1 MSALHLYKIDQQ
13 YAVVDGKVKIIDEF
27 TGRIAEGR
35 AWQHGLHQL
44 IEAKESCEITQGHQT
59 QASITYQRFFR
70 RYLHLSG
77 MSGTLSEVAP
87 ELKAVYATGLARIPT
102 NRPSLRS
109 SRGVRIFRSAKQK
122 WNAVVASVV
131 QQQRSGR
138 PVLIG
143 TRSIATSEL
152 LSGMLS
158 GHAIEH
164 VVLNAHHDREE
175 AAIVAQAGEP
185 GRVTVATNM
194 AGRGT
199 DIKLTP
205 AVATRGGLHVILTEF
220 HEAARIDRQLIG
232 RCARQGDPGS
242 FEIVA
247 SLEDELIAVFAPS
260 LKAMLDPARSDH
272 HPLPRSVA
280 RVTRW
285 YAQARAQRLHYR
297 MRRATLRLQDELDKS
312 LAFAKPE

>member
-1 MSALHLYKIDQQ
+1 M
-13 YAVVDGKVKIIDEF
+13 
-27 TGRIAEGR
+27 
-35 AWQHGLHQL
+35 
-44 IEAKESCEITQGHQT
+44 
-59 QASITYQRFFR
+59 
-70 RYLHLSG
+70 
-77 MSGTLSEVAP
+77 
-87 ELKAVYATGLARIPT
+87 
-102 NRPSLRS
+102 
-109 SRGVRIFRSAKQK
+109 
-122 WNAVVASVV
+122 VASVV
-131 QQQRSGR
+131 QQQSSGR

-247 SLEDELIAVFAPS
+247 SLEDELITVFAPS
-260 LKAMLDPARSDH
+260 LKAVLDPARSDH
-272 HPLPRSVA
+272 HPLPGSVA